1 MRMNKSK
8 KSRKTRKNRN
18 KRHRKTFRGGTTTPF
33 SDVGNIFSNFSNSV
47 QNMFSTFTV
56 TPSGFNP
63 PDNPDITK
71 QFLNPTSQSVNQM
84 YKSAF

>member
-1 MRMNKSK
+1 MRIRN
-8 KSRKTRKNRN
+8 KSRKTKRKNRRN
-18 KRHRKTFRGGTTTPF
+18 RRKTFRGGTTTPF